1 MFVNLT
7 PHAINLHGADGTIRT
22 IPPDGRVARCAAV
35 ATPAGHAP
43 DGTPLMRRAFGDA
56 GIQGGGAFPDPKPGT
71 IFIVSA
77 LVAAA
82 MAGRDDVASPGD
94 LVRDVDGNII
104 GCRDLTLA
112 PQG

>member
-7 PHAINLHGADGTIRT
+7 PHAINLYRPDGTVRT

-35 ATPAGHAP
+35 AMPIGCAP
-43 DGTPLMRRAFGDA
+43 DGTPLMRRSYGDA
-56 GIQGGGAFPDPKPGT
+56 GIQGGGAFPDPQPGT

-94 LVRDVDGNII
+94 LVRDADGNII

-112 PQG
+112 PQA